1 MAMAGDEDERR
12 RSSKRET
19 SAAEGR
25 DKECRDVVAILLGN
39 RPRNSQHD
47 IFHSLACRP
56 GATREQYR
64 K

>member
-1 MAMAGDEDERR
+1 MAMAGDEEA
-12 RSSKRET
+12 KFKKGN

-47 IFHSLACRP
+47 IFHPPACRP
-56 GATREQYR
+56 GASCEQYR
-64 K
+64 NY